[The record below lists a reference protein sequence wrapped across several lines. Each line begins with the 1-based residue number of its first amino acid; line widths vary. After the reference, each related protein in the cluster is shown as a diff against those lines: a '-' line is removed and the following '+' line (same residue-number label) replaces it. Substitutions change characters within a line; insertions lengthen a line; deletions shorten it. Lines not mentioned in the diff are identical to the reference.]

1 MQGKTTVKTDNVSK
15 AVASMI
21 RANGSKFFGVTF
33 VKKDGTTRT
42 LNGHVRKVEGQRGD
56 NTTHHIEKY
65 VTIVLNQK
73 DEKGNPQFRNVNM
86 ETVISLSMGG
96 RKMFFK

>member
-1 MQGKTTVKTDNVSK
+1 MQKVETNAVSK
-15 AVASMI
+15 AVVSMI

-33 VKKDGTTRT
+33 VKKDGTMRT
-42 LNGHVRKVEGQRGD
+42 LNGHIRKVEGQSAS
-56 NTTHHIEKY
+56 NTVGHLEKY

-73 DEKGNPQFRNVNM
+73 DDQGREQFRNVNI
-86 ETVISLSMGG
+86 ETIVSLSMGG